1 VSWACKVV
9 QIPRSTFDYKSNAD
23 NGDEELRVS
32 MRDIATKKPRWGLPR
47 IHSKLSRLGLVIN
60 IKRTDRIYREEKLQV
75 RNRKR
80 KKRTRL
86 PRVARPKATRP
97 NEVWSIDFVHD
108 WIMTGRKLKC
118 LTIVDDFTKES
129 VGILCGHSI
138 SGLMVANFFRLMPIL
153 PTRVRSDNGPEFDS
167 AAFTDFAEEFGLDH
181 EFITPGKPNENAYI
195 ESFNSRFRDEC
206 LNQHVFRSLDD
217 AKIKIEEWRQDYNSE
232 HLHSSLG
239 MLTPNEFAEKWR
251 LSYQTNAS

>member
-1 VSWACKVV
+1 MSWACKVV
-9 QIPRSTFDYKSNAD
+9 QISRSTFDYKPNAHD
-23 NGDEELRVS
+23 SDEELRAS
-32 MRDIATKKPRWGLPR
+32 IRDIATKKPRWGLPR
-47 IHSKLSRLGLVIN
+47 IHSKLSRLGLVVN

-153 PTRVRSDNGPEFDS
+153 PTRIRSDNGPEFDS
-167 AAFTDFAEEFGLDH
+167 AALTDFTEEYDLDH

-217 AKIKIEEWRQDYNSE
+217 AKRKIEEWRQDYNSE